1 MTRGHK
7 AALVKSYCRLDIR
20 IFSFSQR
27 TINNWNQLSH
37 DCVNA
42 SFQCKCLNKKW
53 TIIWQGRPIRKFN
66 T

>member
-7 AALVKSYCRLDIR
+7 AALVKPYCRLDIR

-37 DCVNA
+37 DSVNA
-42 SFQCKCLNKKW
+42 SFQCKCLNKKMDNYLARAAY
-53 TIIWQGRPIRKFN
+53 T
-66 T
+66 